1 MKLNWI
7 ESQVWTYLCQLSKLA
22 RGAFPK
28 IKTIADKFGYK
39 RRRIEMCLR
48 KFRDAGILIVKRR
61 GPTSSQY
68 FVKEFEEKQLSLF
81 SEECVSFCVS
91 PPILTEDESERVA
104 TAREEIRLPDVSHI
118 RSSHGRFAALNYWKS
133 AKAWLER
140 VMELPEGEFDRRDK
154 LGLPI

>member
-7 ESQVWTYLCQLSKLA
+7 ESKVWAWMCELA
-22 RGAFPK
+22 RLPRGCFVK
-28 IKTIADKFGYK
+28 IQTIADKFGYA
-39 RRRIEMCLR
+39 RRRIEMCIR
-48 KFRDAGILIVKRR
+48 KFKDAGWLIVKRR

-68 FVKEFEEKQLSLF
+68 FVKEFKEKQLSLF

-91 PPILTEDESERVA
+91 PPILSEDESERVA